1 MLKDLKHAAR
11 MLLQSRGWTAVVV
24 VSLAL
29 GIGANTAL
37 FSAVNGLL
45 LQTVGVPN
53 PETLVRLKWYGKND
67 MIRNSS
73 EYGFSQLYQ
82 GQNVRATTSY
92 AMVQSLRAANQTL
105 TDLAASAPFGQLNI
119 VVNNQAEIGSGSIVS
134 GNYFQ
139 VLQLSPYLG
148 RLFVDA
154 DDKPNAPPVAAISHA
169 YWRKR
174 FASDPNVAGK
184 TISINNVQ
192 VTVVGVTPPTFL
204 GTQRLGDSAPAVFIP
219 LVLDSSLGVGQTRM
233 SEPTSWWLQMI
244 GRLKPGVTLAQVK
257 SNLDGPFQQTAK
269 DGMASYMA
277 ALTPEQRQLSTNK
290 REMANVPQLLALS
303 GARGTYDLDNTAK
316 GSAAYLAVVV
326 VLVLLIVC
334 ANVANL
340 LLSRA
345 TSRRK
350 ELSVRLSM
358 GATRGRLIRQL
369 LTESLLLAGLG
380 GVLGVLVGYWSR
392 QLLPFGQ
399 STPIDWRVFAF
410 VAGLSMLTGI
420 VFGLIPA
427 FRATRVDLA
436 SAMKETSRS
445 VSATRGW
452 LSRGLL
458 VIQVALSLVLII
470 GAGLFL
476 RTIQNLRSVDVGF
489 NTHNLLMFSVSPG
502 LNRYDADR
510 SKQLYRDM
518 TEALKAVPGVR
529 TVGMTRTALLSGS
542 ESTSSFHVK
551 TKDGDKEDGMFMMT
565 VSPDFF
571 ATLEVPILFGRGFSD
586 RDTMTSPKV
595 GVINETA
602 ARKFYPDGPAVGRR
616 GGFQLEKNEE
626 FEIIGV
632 IRDTK
637 YNRLREAA
645 PPTFYQTYLQ
655 QPNVPRMTFVVR
667 TGPDPS
673 SMIETVRS
681 AMNRL
686 DSNLPLINLTTQT
699 DQIENRFAQER
710 LFANASSLFGAL
722 ALVLASIGLFGLMSY
737 NVSRRTNEI
746 GIRMALGARRFDVAR
761 MVLTESLMLVGIGLA
776 IGLLVAILTGRFV
789 AQNLFGLEPYDV
801 ATMALAIAVIA
812 VVSTLA
818 GYLPARRAS
827 RVDPMVALHHE

>member
-1 MLKDLKHAAR
+1 
-11 MLLQSRGWTAVVV
+11 
-24 VSLAL
+24 
-29 GIGANTAL
+29 
-37 FSAVNGLL
+37 
-45 LQTVGVPN
+45 
-53 PETLVRLKWYGKND
+53 
-67 MIRNSS
+67 
-73 EYGFSQLYQ
+73 
-82 GQNVRATTSY
+82 
-92 AMVQSLRAANQTL
+92 
-105 TDLAASAPFGQLNI
+105 
-119 VVNNQAEIGSGSIVS
+119 
-134 GNYFQ
+134 
-139 VLQLSPYLG
+139 
-148 RLFVDA
+148 
-154 DDKPNAPPVAAISHA
+154 
-169 YWRKR
+169 
-174 FASDPNVAGK
+174 
-184 TISINNVQ
+184 
-192 VTVVGVTPPTFL
+192 
-204 GTQRLGDSAPAVFIP
+204 
-219 LVLDSSLGVGQTRM
+219 
-233 SEPTSWWLQMI
+233 
-244 GRLKPGVTLAQVK
+244 VTLEQVIA
-257 SNLDGPFQQTAK
+257 NLDGPFQQTAK

-277 ALTPEQRQLSTNK
+277 GLTPEQRQLSTNR
-290 REMANVPQLLALS
+290 RETSNVPQLLVLS
-303 GARGTYDLDNTAK
+303 GERGTYDLDNTAR
-316 GSAAYLAVVV
+316 GSAAYLSVVV

-345 TSRRK
+345 TARRK

-380 GVLGVLVGYWSR
+380 GLLGVLVGYWSR

-410 VAGLSMLTGI
+410 VAGLSMLTGV
-420 VFGLIPA
+420 VFGLVPA
-427 FRATRVDLA
+427 LRATRVDLA
-436 SAMKETSRS
+436 SAMKESSRS

-452 LSRGLL
+452 LSRILL
-458 VIQVALSLVLII
+458 VVQVALSLVLII

-489 NTHNLLMFSVSPG
+489 NTNNLLMFSVSPG

-510 SKQLYRDM
+510 SKQLYRDI
-518 TEALKAVPGVR
+518 TDSLKAMPGVR
-529 TVGMTRTALLSGS
+529 TVGMTRTSLLSGS

-551 TKDGDKEDGMFMMT
+551 TKDGDKESPIFMMS

-571 ATLEVPILFGRGFSD
+571 ATLEIPVQFGRGFTD
-586 RDTMTSPKV
+586 RDTTASPKV

-602 ARKFYPDGPAVGRR
+602 ARQFYPDGPAVGRR
-616 GGFQLEKNEE
+616 GGFSLEKNEE

-637 YNRLREAA
+637 YNRLREPA
-645 PPTFYQTYLQ
+645 PATFYQTYLQ
-655 QPNVPRMTFVVR
+655 QPNVPRMTYVLR

-673 SMIETVRS
+673 SMIETVRA
-681 AMNRL
+681 AMNRI
-686 DSNLPLINLTTQT
+686 DPNLPLVNMTTQT

-776 IGLLVAILTGRFV
+776 IGLGVALFAGRFV
-789 AQNLFGLEPYDV
+789 ATSLFGLAPSDL
-801 ATMALAIAVIA
+801 ATMALAVVVIT

>member
-1 MLKDLKHAAR
+1 
-11 MLLQSRGWTAVVV
+11 
-24 VSLAL
+24 
-29 GIGANTAL
+29 
-37 FSAVNGLL
+37 
-45 LQTVGVPN
+45 
-53 PETLVRLKWYGKND
+53 
-67 MIRNSS
+67 
-73 EYGFSQLYQ
+73 
-82 GQNVRATTSY
+82 
-92 AMVQSLRAANQTL
+92 
-105 TDLAASAPFGQLNI
+105 
-119 VVNNQAEIGSGSIVS
+119 
-134 GNYFQ
+134 
-139 VLQLSPYLG
+139 
-148 RLFVDA
+148 
-154 DDKPNAPPVAAISHA
+154 
-169 YWRKR
+169 
-174 FASDPNVAGK
+174 
-184 TISINNVQ
+184 
-192 VTVVGVTPPTFL
+192 
-204 GTQRLGDSAPAVFIP
+204 
-219 LVLDSSLGVGQTRM
+219 M
-233 SEPTSWWLQMI
+233 SEPTSWWLQML
-244 GRLKPGVTLAQVK
+244 GRLKPGMSLAQVK

-277 ALTPEQRQLSTNK
+277 GLTPEQRQLSTNK
-290 REMANVPQLLALS
+290 RETANLPQLLVLS
-303 GARGTYDLDNTAK
+303 AARGTYDIDTTTT
-316 GSAAYLAVVV
+316 GSAAYLTVVV

-345 TSRRK
+345 TARSK

-369 LTESLLLAGLG
+369 LTESLLLAALG
-380 GVLGVLVGYWSR
+380 GALGVVVGYWSR
-392 QLLPFGQ
+392 ELLPFGQ
-399 STPIDWRVFAF
+399 NTPIDWRVFGF

-420 VFGLIPA
+420 VFGLVPA

-436 SAMKETSRS
+436 SAMKENSRS
-445 VSATRGW
+445 VSATRSW

-458 VIQVALSLVLII
+458 IIQVALSLVLIV

-476 RTIQNLRSVDVGF
+476 RTLQNLRSVDVGF
-489 NTHNLLMFSVSPG
+489 NTHNLMMFGVSPG

-518 TEALKAVPGVR
+518 TEHLKAVPGVR
-529 TVGMTRTALLSGS
+529 TVAMTRNALLSGS
-542 ESTSSFHVK
+542 ESTSELHVK
-551 TKDGDKEDGMFMMT
+551 TTDGDKKDGIFMMT

-571 ATLEVPILFGRGFSD
+571 ATLEVPILFGRDFSD

-655 QPNVPRMTFVVR
+655 QPNVPRMTFILR

-673 SMIETVRS
+673 TMIETVRS

-686 DSNLPLINLTTQT
+686 DSNLPLINVTTQT
-699 DQIENRFAQER
+699 DQIENRFSQER

-722 ALVLASIGLFGLMSY
+722 ALLLASIGLFGLMSY

-746 GIRMALGARRFDVAR
+746 GIRMALGARQFDVAR
-761 MVLTESLMLVGIGLA
+761 MVLAESLMLVGVGLA
-776 IGLLVAILTGRFV
+776 IGLGVALIVGRFV
-789 AQNLFGLEPYDV
+789 AKSLFGLEPTDV
-801 ATMALAIAVIA
+801 LTMTTAIAVIA